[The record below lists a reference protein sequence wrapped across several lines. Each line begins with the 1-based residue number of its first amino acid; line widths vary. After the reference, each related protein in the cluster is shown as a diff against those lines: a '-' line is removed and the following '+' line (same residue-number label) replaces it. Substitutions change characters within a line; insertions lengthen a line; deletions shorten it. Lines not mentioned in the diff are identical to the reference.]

1 MNKSSVHFENVK
13 PTSQS
18 HNLRLREF
26 DYVRKDLTPMNK
38 SYGDMKPHPEVINDL
53 KEIIKNKTGRTAQAK
68 AKFLIEG
75 VFLFTEKH
83 SNIDLLNVAKEFSN
97 KFKVLVKELH
107 IHRDEGHYEK
117 LSNEWKPN
125 LHAHIVI
132 ENINRNTGKSVKWN
146 KEDLSSIQDFFAE
159 ALNMQRGIKSEKRH
173 LNALEYKVQKEH
185 EALLLLQNS
194 QSTIKNKEAL
204 LLQSKIF
211 SDFLVKELNLE
222 MKKKY
227 NVFVDQHPLGKK
239 FKEKL
244 VELKTINTNRTNN
257 KKRLS

>member
-13 PTSQS
+13 STSQS

-53 KEIIKNKTGRTAQAK
+53 KDIVKNKTGRTAQAK
-68 AKFLIEG
+68 AKFLLEG

-83 SNIDLLNVAKEFSN
+83 SNTDLLNVVKEFSK
-97 KFKVLVKELH
+97 KFKVRVKELH

-146 KEDLSSIQDFFAE
+146 KEDLSNIQDFFAE

-173 LNALEYKVQKEH
+173 LNSLEYKVQKEH
-185 EALLLLQNS
+185 EALLLLQRS
-194 QSTIKNKEAL
+194 QAVIKNKEAL

-211 SDFLVKELNLE
+211 SDFIIKELNLE
-222 MKKKY
+222 MKNKY
-227 NVFVDQHPLGKK
+227 NVFVEQHPLGKE

-244 VELKTINTNRTNN
+244 AELKLRNTNRTNN
-257 KKRLS
+257 KKRLG

>member
-53 KEIIKNKTGRTAQAK
+53 KDIVKNKTGRTAQAK
-68 AKFLIEG
+68 AKFLLEG

-83 SNIDLLNVAKEFSN
+83 SNADLLNVAKEFSK
-97 KFKVLVKELH
+97 KFKVRVKELH

-125 LHAHIVI
+125 LHAHIVL
-132 ENINRNTGKSVKWN
+132 ENINRNTGKSIKWN
-146 KEDLSSIQDFFAE
+146 KEDLSNIQDFFAE

-173 LNALEYKVQKEH
+173 LNSLEYKVQKEH
-185 EALLLLQNS
+185 EALVFLQRS
-194 QSTIKNKEAL
+194 QAIIKNKEAL

-211 SDFLVKELNLE
+211 SDFIINELNLE
-222 MKKKY
+222 MKSKY
-227 NVFVDQHPLGKK
+227 NVFVAQHPLGQE

-244 VELKTINTNRTNN
+244 AELKTKKTIRPNP
-257 KKRLS
+257 KKRLD

>member
-38 SYGDMKPHPEVINDL
+38 SYGNMKPHPEIINDL
-53 KEIIKNKTGRTAQAK
+53 KDIVKNKTGRTTQAK
-68 AKFLIEG
+68 AKFLLEG

-83 SNIDLLNVAKEFSN
+83 SNTDLLNVAKEFSK
-97 KFKVLVKELH
+97 KFNVRVKELH

-117 LSNEWKPN
+117 STKEWKPN

-146 KEDLSSIQDFFAE
+146 KEDLSIIQDFFAE
-159 ALNMQRGIKSEKRH
+159 ALNMERGIKSEKRH

-185 EALLLLQNS
+185 EALLLLQSS
-194 QSTIKNKEAL
+194 QAIIKNKAAL

-211 SDFLVKELNLE
+211 SDFIIKELNFE

-227 NVFVDQHPLGKK
+227 NVFVEQHPLGKE

-244 VELKTINTNRTNN
+244 AEQKIINTNRTNN
-257 KKRLS
+257 KKRLD

>member
-53 KEIIKNKTGRTAQAK
+53 KEIVKNKTGRTAQAK
-68 AKFLIEG
+68 AKFLLEG

-83 SNIDLLNVAKEFSN
+83 SNTDLLNVAKEFSK
-97 KFKVLVKELH
+97 KFKVRVKELH

-117 LSNEWKPN
+117 LSNEWKAN
-125 LHAHIVI
+125 LHAHIVL

-146 KEDLSSIQDFFAE
+146 KEDLSNIQDFFAE

-173 LNALEYKVQKEH
+173 LNSLEYKVQKEH
-185 EALLLLQNS
+185 EALLLLQRS
-194 QSTIKNKEAL
+194 QAVIKNKEAL

-211 SDFLVKELNLE
+211 SDFITKELNLE
-222 MKKKY
+222 MKSKY
-227 NVFVDQHPLGKK
+227 NVFVEQHPLGKE

-244 VELKTINTNRTNN
+244 AELKIKKTIRTNQ
-257 KKRLS
+257 KHKPS

>member
-26 DYVRKDLTPMNK
+26 DYVRKDLTSMNK

-53 KEIIKNKTGRTAQAK
+53 KEIVKDKTGRTAQAR

-75 VFLFTEKH
+75 VFLFSEKH
-83 SNIDLLNVAKEFSN
+83 SNTDLLNVAKEFSN
-97 KFKVLVKELH
+97 KFKVRVKELH
-107 IHRDEGHYEK
+107 IHRDEGHYEM
-117 LSNEWKPN
+117 LSKEWKPN

-146 KEDLSSIQDFFAE
+146 KEDLSIIQDFFAE
-159 ALNMQRGIKSEKRH
+159 ALNMERGIKSEKRH

-185 EALLLLQNS
+185 EALLSLQSS
-194 QSTIKNKEAL
+194 QAIIKNKEAL

-211 SDFLVKELNLE
+211 SDFIIKELNFE

-227 NVFVDQHPLGKK
+227 NVFVEQHPLGKE

-244 VELKTINTNRTNN
+244 AEQKTINTNRTNN
-257 KKRLS
+257 KKSLD

>member
-1 MNKSSVHFENVK
+1 MNKSSVHFENIK

-53 KEIIKNKTGRTAQAK
+53 KEIVKDKTGRTAQAK

-75 VFLFTEKH
+75 VFLFSEKH
-83 SNIDLLNVAKEFSN
+83 SNTDLLNVAKEFRN
-97 KFKVLVKELH
+97 KFKVRVKELH

-117 LSNEWKPN
+117 LTNEWKPN

-146 KEDLSSIQDFFAE
+146 KEDLSNIQDFFAE

-173 LNALEYKVQKEH
+173 LNALEYKVQKEY
-185 EALLLLQNS
+185 EALLLLQSS
-194 QSTIKNKEAL
+194 QATIKYKEAL

-211 SDFLVKELNLE
+211 SDFIIKELNLE
-222 MKKKY
+222 MKNKY
-227 NVFVDQHPLGKK
+227 NVFVEQHPL
-239 FKEKL
+239 
-244 VELKTINTNRTNN
+244 
-257 KKRLS
+257 